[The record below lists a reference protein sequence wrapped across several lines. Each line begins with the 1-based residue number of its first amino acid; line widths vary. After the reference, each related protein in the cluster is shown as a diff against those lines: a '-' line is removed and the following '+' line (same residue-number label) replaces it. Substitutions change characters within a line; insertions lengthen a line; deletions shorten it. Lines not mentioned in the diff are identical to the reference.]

1 MSVAAQLRIV
11 MIETASLR
19 LHFSSMRPTAIFLIG
34 LCLVGCVSAPTA
46 RLEVVRSW
54 PAAEANQGV
63 AVGAEH
69 FYAIG
74 DRTLGKYEKAT
85 GRQVGEWSA
94 PSGSGIKHLNAGV
107 VIGERLVV
115 AHSNFPAKPDES
127 SVEFFDAVTLRHLG
141 RKVFV
146 DPPGSLTWAVPE
158 RSGWLVCFAH
168 YAVNS
173 NPARSR
179 LIRYDADWRPM
190 AEWSFPPELLA
201 RFGMFSSS
209 GGGFGLDG
217 MVWVSGHDAK
227 ELYRL
232 SLPAGGGEARW
243 EGKVAFVSAGQ
254 AFAWDPTRPQEL
266 YSIQRKTKQVIVSRL
281 SE

>member
-1 MSVAAQLRIV
+1 
-11 MIETASLR
+11 
-19 LHFSSMRPTAIFLIG
+19 MRPSAIFLIG

-94 PSGSGIKHLNAGV
+94 PSGSGIKHLN
-107 VIGERLVV
+107 
-115 AHSNFPAKPDES
+115 ES
-127 SVEFFDAVTLRHLG
+127 SLEFFDAVTLRHLG

>member
-1 MSVAAQLRIV
+1 MK
-11 MIETASLR
+11 
-19 LHFSSMRPTAIFLIG
+19 FLPLGI
-34 LCLVGCVSAPTA
+34 LLLLLVGCATRA
-46 RLEVVRSW
+46 DLGRLEPVRTW
-54 PAAEANQGV
+54 KAAEANQGV
-63 AVGAEH
+63 AVGPEH

-74 DRTLGKYEKAT
+74 DRTLGKYEKSS
-85 GRQVGEWSA
+85 GRKVGAWSA
-94 PSGSGIKHLNAGV
+94 PPGSGIKHLNAGV
-107 VIGERLVV
+107 VVGDQLVV

-127 SVEFFDAVTLRHLG
+127 SLEFFDAVTLRHLG

-179 LIRYDADWRPM
+179 LIRYDADWKPL
-190 AEWSFPPELLA
+190 AEWSFPSELLA

-232 SLPAGGGEARW
+232 SLPAGGGQARW
-243 EGKVAFVSAGQ
+243 EGKVAFASAGQ

>member
-1 MSVAAQLRIV
+1 MRLGLLALSV
-11 MIETASLR
+11 S
-19 LHFSSMRPTAIFLIG
+19 G
-34 LCLVGCVSAPTA
+34 LVGCVSAPTA

-74 DRTLGKYEKAT
+74 DRTLGKYEKSS
-85 GRQVGEWSA
+85 GRKVGAWSA
-94 PSGSGIKHLNAGV
+94 PPGSAIKHLNAGV
-107 VIGERLVV
+107 VVGDRLVV

-127 SVEFFDAVTLRHLG
+127 SLEFFDAVTLRHLG

-158 RSGWLVCFAH
+158 RAGWLVCFAH

-173 NPARSR
+173 DPARSR
-179 LIRYDADWRPM
+179 LIRYDADWRPV

-209 GGGFGLDG
+209 GGGYGLDG

-232 SLPAGGGEARW
+232 SLPAGGGQARW
-243 EGKVAFVSAGQ
+243 EGIVGFVSRGQ
-254 AFAWDPTRPQEL
+254 AFAWDPGRPQEL
-266 YSIQRKTKQVIVSRL
+266 YSIQRKTREVFVSRL
-281 SE
+281 SDGRP